1 MKGVSLRS
9 GFYPF
14 FGDASQYLPDL
25 FDAIPADDIGL
36 DLTQTDDS
44 LLSGTNKGVIA
55 GIVDSRTT
63 YLEDVNLLAS
73 RVLGVADRTGAKTI
87 TLSPSADL
95 RYIPRVSADEK
106 LELLGRL
113 RGRVKKGEKT
123 PAAKTTARRRSK

>member
-1 MKGVSLRS
+1 M
-9 GFYPF
+9 
-14 FGDASQYLPDL
+14 
-25 FDAIPADDIGL
+25 

-44 LLSGTNKGVIA
+44 SLSGTSKGIIA

-63 YLEDVNLLAS
+63 YLEDVQSLAS
-73 RVLGVADRTGAKTI
+73 RVEGVVDRTGAKTL

-113 RGRVKKGEKT
+113 RARVKKGGGT
-123 PAAKTTARRRSK
+123 PKAKAKKRKRSN